1 MRSSAFF
8 GGLAA
13 AVLAFGAPLAGQDA
27 PEETRIASVA
37 TRFSG
42 RELHVDAALS
52 EPLPPELAN
61 RLASGLPTTTSWRLR
76 LVLFRS
82 LWFNSF
88 KDERLYEVT
97 ATYRP
102 VTADYS
108 VERRLDDK
116 LLETRVVPSREEAA
130 AALSRVPS
138 LPAFIMGSHLLGKS
152 LAVKVRCAYGHGF
165 AIGIVPT
172 TVGTAWAR
180 SSVFEWTEGLK
191 P

>member
-1 MRSSAFF
+1 VRTSACFA
-8 GGLAA
+8 GLAA
-13 AVLAFGAPLAGQDA
+13 ALAFGVPLAAQEAPPDA
-27 PEETRIASVA
+27 RIASVA

-42 RELHVDAALS
+42 RELHVDAVLS
-52 EPLPPELAN
+52 EPIPAELAN

-82 LWFNSF
+82 FWFNSF

-108 VERRLDDK
+108 VERRLDEK
-116 LLETRVVPSREEAA
+116 LLETRVVPTRDEAA

-138 LPAFIMGSHLLGKS
+138 LPAFIMGSHLFGKS
-152 LAVKVRCAYGHGF
+152 LAVKVRCSYGHGF
-165 AIGIVPT
+165 ALGIVPT

-180 SSVFEWTEGLK
+180 SPVFEWTEAGA